1 MPTTKIHT
9 HELCHIRHTSMICA
23 QTVQTQK
30 NSPPE
35 KKIPRFA
42 DDLKFLEVG
51 DRNTVGSTRD
61 RAGQHIYI
69 ILLYFF
75 ASTLGITQCSHS
87 KMLVRRD
94 VHEAVYALPSQKHV
108 PTSNPR

>member
-1 MPTTKIHT
+1 MAWSVECQQQKFTVTNYVT
-9 HELCHIRHTSMICA
+9 YVNDMRTE
-23 QTVQTQK
+23 TVQAYARIR
-30 NSPPE
+30 PP

-42 DDLKFLEVG
+42 DDLKSFEVG

-75 ASTLGITQCSHS
+75 AS
-87 KMLVRRD
+87 
-94 VHEAVYALPSQKHV
+94 AL
-108 PTSNPR
+108 

>member
-1 MPTTKIHT
+1 MWADIAGMPTTTKIHS
-9 HELCHIRHTSMICA
+9 HELCHIYVNDMRTKQHTH
-23 QTVQTQK
+23 
-30 NSPPE
+30 SPSVLWEFAPR

-61 RAGQHIYI
+61 RAGQHIYN

-75 ASTLGITQCSHS
+75 AS
-87 KMLVRRD
+87 
-94 VHEAVYALPSQKHV
+94 AL
-108 PTSNPR
+108 